1 MAYCSKCGNKLKQEA
16 RFCEVCGTPQ
26 MVMET
31 VTQTEPSVQAGAAAQ
46 TEVHVMPAPVAQPVK
61 PVRKW
66 KAVVSFV
73 TGLISVL
80 SPCLCCINPLIMGI
94 IGLVCGI
101 VALVFAILSRKDT
114 GRHFCGFAIA
124 GLILAIFGIFISL
137 VVVTFAVVFM
147 IAEPYLPDF
156 DNYWDTYYWIYDTFG
171 EEAASWYERIMGE
184 TSAGDYTRI

>member
-1 MAYCSKCGNKLKQEA
+1 MAYCSKCGNKLKQDA

-26 MVMET
+26 TAVET
-31 VTQTEPSVQAGAAAQ
+31 VMQTEPSVQADATVQ
-46 TEVHVMPAPVAQPVK
+46 REFPVTPAPAPQPAK

-66 KAVVSFV
+66 KAIVSFV

-80 SPCLCCINPLIMGI
+80 SPCLCCIHPLAMGI
-94 IGLVCGI
+94 VGLVCGI

-184 TSAGDYTRI
+184 SSAGHHTRI